1 MPAINPPGQLQPA
14 TWGATRLGVT
24 LPRLYELVRT
34 GAVPAVRVGRQIRV
48 DPAPLEE
55 WISSGGTSA
64 SDG

>member
-55 WISSGGTSA
+55 
-64 SDG
+64 